1 MPSEQYTI
9 GVIGGG
15 VVGQAVANF
24 FPGARLYDK
33 FKTIDP
39 IDDVLRQDIIFIC
52 VPTPY
57 ERGFDRSA
65 LDDVFSRLSGL
76 DDKIIVIKSTV
87 IPGTTD
93 YYQEQHPKLK
103 VLFNPEFLTERT
115 ANEDF
120 IRPDKQLVGFTEK
133 SQVAAK
139 RVLSLLPDAPY
150 KKQLPAR
157 AAELVKYAV
166 NSYYA
171 SKVIFGN
178 LIYDLAEGLGVDYNV
193 VKEAFTADKRITDS
207 HFDVWHGGYR
217 GYDGKCLPKDLK
229 TLRDFGQACGVDVSL
244 LEVIDRLNQKYNQ
257 SKQAGE
263 SQT

>member
-87 IPGTTD
+87 LPGTTD
-93 YYQEQHPKLK
+93 YYQDKYPKLK
-103 VLFNPEFLTERT
+103 VFFNPEFLSDKT
-115 ANEDF
+115 AKEDF
-120 IRPDKQLVGFTEK
+120 ILPDKQLVGFTAA
-133 SQVAAK
+133 SQDIAGE
-139 RVLSLLPDAPY
+139 VLGILPDAPY
-150 KKQLPAR
+150 KKIMPAK
-157 AAELVKYAV
+157 AAELIKYAV
-166 NSYYA
+166 NSFYA

-178 LIYDLAEGLGVDYNV
+178 LLYDLSESLGLDYNI
-193 VKEAFTADKRITDS
+193 VKEAFVSDKRIADS

-217 GYDGKCLPKDLK
+217 GYGGKCLPKDLK
-229 TLRDFGQACGVDVSL
+229 TLRDFGQAAAVDVSL
-244 LEVIDRLNQKYNQ
+244 LEAIDRLNQKYKAAK
-257 SKQAGE
+257 SK
-263 SQT
+263 S